1 MKHLIIGNGIAGIN
15 AARAI
20 REMDTTA
27 GILMVSDETFP
38 PYSRPMISYVL
49 EGSEPHEKLPLFA
62 GNVYEDLDITPVL
75 GNRVAHL
82 DVKKKFVHLENG
94 TDIDFQ
100 KLLIASGA
108 DARHIRVPGADLGNI
123 FTMRTQKDVLD
134 HLAAISQGVET
145 ALVLGGGLV
154 GFKAAHALLKRGI
167 KVTMLITSAYPLAMQ
182 VDPTA
187 GRMILKELQAHG
199 LSVKVGVSVSSF
211 DGDTRVKKACLDSG
225 ETLDCD
231 LVIVG
236 KGVDP
241 SLGFIAENDIAI
253 DYGILVDPYL
263 CSSVPD
269 IYAAGDAAESMD
281 IARQKRW
288 INAIWPEAAIQGKI
302 AGYNMAGRKV
312 ACPGSLGRNVMRIFG
327 LDIMTVGLANPDG
340 ADDLEI
346 LQAGGE
352 KAGVY
357 RSLIFCKDILVGAV
371 LVNQIEQGGILRAMI
386 ENRIPVRIPK
396 AYLMSLHFD
405 YSKLL

>member
-27 GILMVSDETFP
+27 GIFMVSDETFP

-49 EGSEPHEKLPLFA
+49 EGSEPHAKLPLFA
-62 GNVYEDLDITPVL
+62 GNIYEDLNITPVL
-75 GNRVAHL
+75 GHRVTHL
-82 DVKKKFVHLENG
+82 DVKKKVVHLENG

-108 DARHIRVPGADLGNI
+108 DARHIRVPGAELGNI

-134 HLAAISQGVET
+134 HLAAISQGVKN

-187 GRMILKELQAHG
+187 GKMILKELQAHG

-211 DGDTRVKKACLDSG
+211 DGDTRVKKASLDSG

-288 INAIWPEAAIQGKI
+288 VNAIWPEAAVQGKI

-327 LDIMTVGLANPDG
+327 LDVMTAGLANPDG

-346 LQAGGE
+346 IQAGGE

-357 RSLIFCKDILVGAV
+357 RSLVFCRDILVGAV
-371 LVNQIEQGGILRAMI
+371 LVNQIEQGGIFRAMI

>member
-27 GILMVSDETFP
+27 GIFMVSDETFP

-49 EGSEPHEKLPLFA
+49 EGSEPHAKLPLFA
-62 GNVYEDLDITPVL
+62 GNIYEDLNITPVL
-75 GNRVAHL
+75 GHRVTHL
-82 DVKKKFVHLENG
+82 DVKKKVVHLENG

-108 DARHIRVPGADLGNI
+108 DARHIRVPGAELGNI

-134 HLAAISQGVET
+134 HLAAISQGVKN

-187 GRMILKELQAHG
+187 GKMILKELQAHG

-211 DGDTRVKKACLDSG
+211 DGDTRVKKASLDSG

-288 INAIWPEAAIQGKI
+288 VNAIWPEAAVQGKI

-327 LDIMTVGLANPDG
+327 LDV
-340 ADDLEI
+340 
-346 LQAGGE
+346 
-352 KAGVY
+352 
-357 RSLIFCKDILVGAV
+357 
-371 LVNQIEQGGILRAMI
+371 
-386 ENRIPVRIPK
+386 
-396 AYLMSLHFD
+396 
-405 YSKLL
+405 